1 VRTRQWSDPS
11 QLNWARPVFTILS
24 NVSFIQTSWVESDR
38 KRVHTKRL
46 GIIITVVSRDQ
57 VYLTAAVIACGRQSQ
72 SVAVANGFTPS
83 DTSKSRLNWLWNVQ
97 NLKNWRD
104 QLSRSIRLFTYSFL
118 VWLSYDT
125 SHMTHL
131 NSTKQFSW
139 VATFGVNTSTI
150 RLN

>member
-1 VRTRQWSDPS
+1 
-11 QLNWARPVFTILS
+11 LS
-24 NVSFIQTSWVESDR
+24 VLSSGVESDR

-57 VYLTAAVIACGRQSQ
+57 VCLTAAAIACGRQSQ

-104 QLSRSIRLFTYSFL
+104 QL
-118 VWLSYDT
+118 
-125 SHMTHL
+125 
-131 NSTKQFSW
+131 
-139 VATFGVNTSTI
+139 
-150 RLN
+150 